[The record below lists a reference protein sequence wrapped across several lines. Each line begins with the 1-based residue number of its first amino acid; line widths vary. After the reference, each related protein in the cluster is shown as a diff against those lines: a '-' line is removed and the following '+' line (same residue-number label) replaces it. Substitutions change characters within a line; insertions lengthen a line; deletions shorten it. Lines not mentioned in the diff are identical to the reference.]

1 MDTLHV
7 LIISADPL
15 TRAGLAALLAD
26 PPDLTVS
33 GQISVEQI
41 FETGFD
47 IFQPDVILFDL
58 GWETGAALDALA
70 DLDEPGTPVVALLSD
85 PDLAPDVWRLD
96 VAGVLPREAS
106 VEQLRTALAGAR
118 HNLRVL
124 APEFAAA
131 LTSPPAM
138 SNPAAPIPEP
148 LTPRESEV
156 LQLLAEGLPNKTIAR
171 RLGISEHTVKFHVN
185 AILGKLNAQSRTEAV
200 VRASQAGL
208 ILL

>member
-1 MDTLHV
+1 MNSLHV
-7 LIISADPL
+7 LIVSGDPL
-15 TRAGLAALLAD
+15 TRAGLAALLAN
-26 PPDLTVS
+26 PPDLTVA
-33 GQISVEQI
+33 GQLSIDQIFAAEFDLFRPDAILFDMGWDTETAFDILPELVELDRPVVTLLSEPDAVPEIWRLGAAGLLPRDASVEQI
-41 FETGFD
+41 
-47 IFQPDVILFDL
+47 Q
-58 GWETGAALDALA
+58 AALQ
-70 DLDEPGTPVVALLSD
+70 
-85 PDLAPDVWRLD
+85 
-96 VAGVLPREAS
+96 GVS
-106 VEQLRTALAGAR
+106 

-131 LTSPPAM
+131 LAPL
-138 SNPAAPIPEP
+138 AAVPSADPIPKP

>member
-1 MDTLHV
+1 MDSLHV

-15 TRAGLAALLAD
+15 TRAGLVALLANS
-26 PPDLTVS
+26 PVLTVA
-33 GQISVEQI
+33 GQLSIDQI
-41 FETGFD
+41 FEVEFD
-47 IFQPDVILFDL
+47 VFRPDAILFDL
-58 GWETGAALDALA
+58 GWDVDAALDTLA
-70 DLDEPGTPVVALLSD
+70 DLAEVDMPVVALLSD
-85 PDLAPDVWRLD
+85 PDSAQEIWRLGT
-96 VAGVLPREAS
+96 AGLLPRDAS
-106 VEQLRTALAGAR
+106 VGQIQAALASANRQLR
-118 HNLRVL
+118 VI

-131 LTSPPAM
+131 LTLPLQ
-138 SNPAAPIPEP
+138 AAPVVPSPEP

-171 RLGISEHTVKFHVN
+171 RLDISEHTVKFHVN